1 MALLATNY
9 IHVCKETLW
18 LFGNIVNCESVV
30 VQEQLVELDLMDK
43 LEYHTIQ
50 AVQKLDPYAML
61 NMWWSDDVMSWGCN
75 GSTCNIFSEHPH
87 KITAKHYLRLKIC
100 TISVIT
106 QTLQLW
112 LWSFSVRAKKDEI
125 TKQKKRK
132 TLKNKNN
139 KVQTSCL

>member
-61 NMWWSDDVMSWGCN
+61 NM
-75 GSTCNIFSEHPH
+75 
-87 KITAKHYLRLKIC
+87 
-100 TISVIT
+100 
-106 QTLQLW
+106 
-112 LWSFSVRAKKDEI
+112 
-125 TKQKKRK
+125 
-132 TLKNKNN
+132 
-139 KVQTSCL
+139 